1 MDDKDSCQLALRTS
15 LHLTRILYKKQTENK
30 NPQMHFLCYSRI
42 VDKSSPLARAREFSY
57 SGHVELKQN
66 ETEK

>member
-1 MDDKDSCQLALRTS
+1 MMKDFCQLALRAI
-15 LHLTRILYKKQTENK
+15 LHLTKILRKKQTENK
-30 NPQMHFLCYSRI
+30 NAQMHFLCYSRI
-42 VDKSSPLARAREFSY
+42 VDKSSSLARAREFSY